1 MNKFRVV
8 LDTNILISGLIL
20 SSSKSQQVFDLVTEN
35 EILLISENTF
45 QEIYQTFRR
54 SKFDQ
59 YLSLEKRLGF
69 LASLREKAQL
79 IDIQEEKIIVC
90 RDPKD
95 DKFLELAVNGQ
106 ADFIITGDEDLLVL
120 NTFRNIEI
128 ITVNEFLNRF
138 ASY

>member
-69 LASLREKAQL
+69 LATLREKAQL

-106 ADFIITGDEDLLVL
+106 ADFIITGDEDLLVF